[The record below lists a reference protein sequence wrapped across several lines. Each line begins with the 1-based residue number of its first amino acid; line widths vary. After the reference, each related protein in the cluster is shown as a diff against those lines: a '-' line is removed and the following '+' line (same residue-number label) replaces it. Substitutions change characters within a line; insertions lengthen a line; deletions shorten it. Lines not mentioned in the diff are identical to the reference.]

1 MLFLLIFETQSAI
14 NRLGIHQVTE
24 FVLYKSAF
32 LLVFDAQSPIKR
44 LGIYQVAELALCKRP
59 FFYY

>member
-1 MLFLLIFETQSAI
+1 VLFLLIFETQSAI

-32 LLVFDAQSPIKR
+32 LLIFDTEAPIQGLR
-44 LGIYQVAELALCKRP
+44 IYHVACSELVTL
-59 FFYY
+59 